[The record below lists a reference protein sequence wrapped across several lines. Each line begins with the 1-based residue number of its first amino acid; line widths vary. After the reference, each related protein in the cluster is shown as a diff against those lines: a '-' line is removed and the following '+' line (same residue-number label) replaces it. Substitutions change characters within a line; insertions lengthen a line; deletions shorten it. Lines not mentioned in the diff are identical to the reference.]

1 MNKVNLFIG
10 GLCLVVNILCGALLS
25 SYSAFNCGVT
35 SAVILLNMGM
45 MYLLSALSL
54 KDAFRISLGF
64 LFPIFAIAEFVAG
77 LFSPEQ
83 FEDNGF
89 LVFLLVAL
97 LLEGIILIIC
107 NSISN
112 KID

>member
-1 MNKVNLFIG
+1 MNKVNLIIG
-10 GLCLVVNILCGALLS
+10 GLCLVVNILCGAVLS

-45 MYLLSALSL
+45 TYLLSALSL
-54 KDAFRISLGF
+54 KDGFRISLGF

-89 LVFLLVAL
+89 IIFLALALLVQ
-97 LLEGIILIIC
+97 GVILTVC
-107 NSISN
+107 TISS
-112 KID
+112 KQ